1 MRVRGLAD
9 EIYFDEIFV
18 SKAANRHGLCKFKQ
32 RLSEKDLPAYQSAVG
47 KTIGAELDNGRP
59 IFFGE
64 VTEVSIEKNFRGSYV
79 EVTAQSISFK
89 TDELSETR
97 IFQSPEKKFNE
108 ILNSSRL
115 NLKSCAL
122 ALDEKFSSQAC
133 PEIILQH
140 DETNFNFI
148 KRLAAW
154 QGRRVWV
161 NDTRQG
167 KCSLKVAPCV
177 DETPNEISD
186 EEIIRLKLGRRGAL
200 HTAEL
205 VASKY
210 LELGRV
216 LKLSGSPCK
225 FLIVAQEIYQDNG
238 VDRVRFELEEF
249 KISPPKNFPSAAPVK
264 LKAKVV
270 EVEDKENFGRL
281 RVQFDIEDK
290 DAKKFFLPY
299 RTPYSGIIFMP
310 EVGDAVEIF
319 YSSGE
324 CFVDSILRTKTLD
337 DEFKKVTDKYIGN
350 NRKQRIFFREKSL
363 EIKST
368 DASIF
373 LDDKKII
380 LSVGENKIT
389 LDEQGVTIKTGGKI
403 LSDSK
408 GDTSFKAGGKIIGD
422 SKGDTSFKSDGKI
435 IGDSKSDTTFKA
447 GGKFSAKADGK
458 AQISGS
464 SVELG

>member
-1 MRVRGLAD
+1 MKVRGLGD
-9 EIYFDEIFV
+9 EIYFDKIFV

-32 RLSEKDLPAYQSAVG
+32 RLPEKDLPAYQNSVG
-47 KTIGAELDNGRP
+47 KKIGAELDNGRP

-64 VTEVSIEKNFRGSYV
+64 VTDVSIEKTFQGNYV

-89 TDELSETR
+89 MDELSETR

-115 NLKSCAL
+115 DLKGCAL
-122 ALDEKFSSQAC
+122 VLDEKFSSRAC

-177 DETPNEISD
+177 DDTPNEISD
-186 EEIIRLKLGRRGAL
+186 EEIIRLKFGRRGSL

-205 VASKY
+205 VAKKY

-225 FLIVAQEIYQDNG
+225 FLIVAQKIYQDNG
-238 VDRVRFELEEF
+238 VDRIQFELEEF
-249 KISPPKNFPSAAPVK
+249 KISPPKNFPSTAPVK

-270 EVEDKENFGRL
+270 EVEDNENFGRL

-310 EVGDAVEIF
+310 EVGDVVEVF

-389 LDEQGVTIKTGGKI
+389 LDEQGITIKTGGKI

-408 GDTSFKAGGKIIGD
+408 GDTTFKAGGKFIGD
-422 SKGDTSFKSDGKI
+422 SKGDTSFKV
-435 IGDSKSDTTFKA
+435 
-447 GGKFSAKADGK
+447 GGKFAAKADGK
-458 AQISGS
+458 AQIGGSG
-464 SVELG
+464 VELG